1 MSGGGRGRGR
11 EEGGGGVGRREGAV
25 AEKQRGG
32 ALLPPRP
39 SLLPAPP
46 PAAHAR
52 RPGRPQIRPRSARL
66 AVAVGAVCVAAEGDS
81 GTGPLHAQDAA
92 GRALTGAAGAG
103 CCRRR
108 CRREDG
114 ECGRDPG
121 ERRVRAGC
129 VWCGRPLGLET
140 RGEDSGGHG
149 RARRALR
156 VRGF

>member
-1 MSGGGRGRGR
+1 M
-11 EEGGGGVGRREGAV
+11 